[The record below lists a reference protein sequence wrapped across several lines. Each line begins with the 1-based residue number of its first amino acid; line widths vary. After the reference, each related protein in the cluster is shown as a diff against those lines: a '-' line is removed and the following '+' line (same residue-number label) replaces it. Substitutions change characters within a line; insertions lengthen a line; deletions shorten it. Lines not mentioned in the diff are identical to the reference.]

1 MFDSCQNQRLKKKAM
16 GLTTELEMAYED
28 PTRYGVVV
36 DAASQL
42 CGLLRDDGLSLTVSE
57 KVRLLK
63 SLSKA
68 KAKALRSG
76 SADDYKTFRT
86 LDDISGDLVQLL

>member
-1 MFDSCQNQRLKKKAM
+1 MFDSRQKQRMKKKAM
-16 GLTTELEMAYED
+16 GLAFELEMANED

-36 DAASQL
+36 DAASQI
-42 CGLLRDDGLSLTVSE
+42 CSLLKDDGLSLTASE

-68 KAKALRSG
+68 KVKALRRG
-76 SADDYKTFRT
+76 SADDYETFRT
-86 LDDISGDLVQLL
+86 LDGISGDLVQLL

>member
-1 MFDSCQNQRLKKKAM
+1 MFGSCQEKRLKKKAM

-42 CGLLRDDGLSLTVSE
+42 CDLLKDDCLSLTASE
-57 KVRLLK
+57 KVRVLK
-63 SLSKA
+63 TLSRA
-68 KAKALRSG
+68 KAKALRTGASEN
-76 SADDYKTFRT
+76 YRTFRV
-86 LDDISGDLVQLL
+86 LDEISGDLVRLL